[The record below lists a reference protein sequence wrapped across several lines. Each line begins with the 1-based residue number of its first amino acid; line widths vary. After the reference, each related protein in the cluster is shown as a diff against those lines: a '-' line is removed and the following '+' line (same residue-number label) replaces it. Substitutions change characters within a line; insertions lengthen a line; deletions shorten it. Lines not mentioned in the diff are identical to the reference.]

1 MEKKKIL
8 FLGIA
13 VGYLGALMPG
23 RKREGKTRPVKYY
36 AHRGLYNNSGSAPE
50 NTMAAFNRAVKAGY
64 GIELDVQLTKDGK
77 VVVTHDFHLRR
88 NCGVEG
94 DVDQFTYQELQQFPV
109 FHSEER
115 IPLLEDVLKRID
127 GKVPLLVELKY
138 KEGSRICEKTS
149 QLLDEY
155 KGAYVIESFH
165 PQVLL
170 WYKKHSPQVVR
181 GQLSMNYQKIQGW
194 FKPQYLLMR
203 GLLLNFL
210 TRPDFIAY
218 DCRNGYSLSLQICRH
233 LYGCPVYGWTVKS
246 KSQLRKVKKYF
257 DGFIFEDFRPEPDS
271 GH

>member
-218 DCRNGYSLSLQICRH
+218 QYLGIKKTCNQFWRKRLHCMMAA
-233 LYGCPVYGWTVKS
+233 WTLCD
-246 KSQLRKVKKYF
+246 QQAF
-257 DGFIFEDFRPEPDS
+257 DQAKPDFDLFIFEGFDPK
-271 GH
+271 